1 MHSTFWLILIYL
13 AFCNCWSLTYVEKV
27 VVEEKAVNFR
37 VLSRIQQNSWGGLS
51 AEQLL
56 SINLNLF

>member
-1 MHSTFWLILIYL
+1 MLNKLW
-13 AFCNCWSLTYVEKV
+13 WRKRLTK
-27 VVEEKAVNFR
+27 VNFR